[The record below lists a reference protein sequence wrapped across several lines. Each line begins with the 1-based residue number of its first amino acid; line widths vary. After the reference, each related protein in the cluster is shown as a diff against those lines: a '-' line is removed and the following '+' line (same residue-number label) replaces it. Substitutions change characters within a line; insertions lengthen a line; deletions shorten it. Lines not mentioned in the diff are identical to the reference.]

1 MENEKKTIFCMK
13 NRFFPSKILF
23 DLIMVSISTF
33 ICSFLQS
40 LQWFQ
45 FNMTFKNNIK
55 YSWNNIE
62 YLIRSQN
69 RSSESNNI
77 EAKNYHVHVDEHFV
91 YFLVLYEY
99 FVDKIHTSIRM
110 KKKTIGETRIKWLFG
125 NILTGISYEDIV
137 FTRYT
142 VKNTSKLYVSIAN
155 NLSA

>member
-110 KKKTIGETRIKWLFG
+110 KKKNNWRNAHQMTIRKHFDWHFLWRHSIHTLYSQKHIK
-125 NILTGISYEDIV
+125 IV
-137 FTRYT
+137 CFY
-142 VKNTSKLYVSIAN
+142 SK
-155 NLSA
+155 